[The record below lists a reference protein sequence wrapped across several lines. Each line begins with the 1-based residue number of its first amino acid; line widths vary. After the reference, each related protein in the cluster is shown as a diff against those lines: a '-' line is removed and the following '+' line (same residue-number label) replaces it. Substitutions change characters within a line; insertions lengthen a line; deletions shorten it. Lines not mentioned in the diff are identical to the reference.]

1 MLEIKKYSLR
11 QLRIKFENR
20 DFAIPEIQRQYVWNK
35 PQILKLMDSIFRNY
49 PIGIGLVWYASF
61 TKAIN
66 IRPNNKTF
74 VPPFNKRAKHVELI
88 IDGQQR
94 LSTLYGIVTGAGE
107 NPEAGSVINFHHIF
121 FNCDK
126 KAEKRFVFSSKYSED
141 TKGYIRLTDLINQNP
156 VKLKRQLRLTEW
168 EFKEAIKCHQ
178 AFNSYAFLLLQF
190 EGRDF
195 NDIREVFIRINSSGM
210 KVSRADTLFAKATDV
225 NLRDNIL
232 DTKRGLL
239 HGFSFISNEAML
251 SALGLAYGATRI
263 TGRDLNSVLSRIE
276 KNKKENADFNRVWKK
291 MQYGYE
297 QAVDFLVTHLKVSN
311 PKLLPYE
318 NIYTLLAY
326 FFYLNQS
333 RHKPNQIKELRKWF
347 WHTSCGERYS
357 GAAFNRN
364 IPEDIKFMKRLAQN
378 GKASYQITEKIA
390 PFDFLRADYRKPSSI
405 STAYFLML
413 RSKKPKYLANGEDML
428 LDNVSSISN
437 RKDRHHIFPY
447 ALLSRKDIKLK
458 WINSIM
464 NICYLEADENQAFSD
479 THPRIYLNEYSS
491 TRHFSLV
498 MKSHLLPVGETSPV
512 WGINNKQTFLEFL
525 NVRGKLIIR
534 EIENLAGSSIFEK
547 FDNLN
552 RL

>member
-11 QLRIKFENR
+11 QLRVKFENR
-20 DFAIPEIQRQYVWNK
+20 DFAIPEIQRQYVWKK

-49 PIGIGLVWYASF
+49 PIGIGLVWYAPF

-66 IRPNNKTF
+66 IRPNNKTI

-94 LSTLYGIVTGAGE
+94 LSTLFGVITGAGD
-107 NPEAGSVINFHHIF
+107 NPEAGSSINFRHIF

-126 KAEKRFVFSSKYSED
+126 RSEKRFVFSSKYSEE
-141 TKGYIRLTDLINQNP
+141 TKGYVRLSDLINQNP
-156 VKLKRQLRLTEW
+156 SKLWKQLNLTEGQYR
-168 EFKEAIKCHQ
+168 EVYKCHN
-178 AFNSYAFLLLQF
+178 AFNSYIFLLLQF
-190 EGRDF
+190 AGRDF

-239 HGFSFISNEAML
+239 YGFSTISTEAMQ
-251 SALGLAYGATRI
+251 SALGLAYGASRI
-263 TGRDLNSVLSRIE
+263 TGRDLENVLSRIE
-276 KNKKENADFNRVWKK
+276 KSKNNNEDFNRIWRK

-311 PKLLPYE
+311 PKLLPYQ

-333 RHKPNQIKELRKWF
+333 RPKPNQIKELRKWF
-347 WHTSCGERYS
+347 WHTACGERYS
-357 GAAFNRN
+357 GASFNRN
-364 IPEDIKFMKRLAQN
+364 IPEDIRFMKRLAQT
-378 GKASYQITEKIA
+378 GKATYQVIEKIA
-390 PFDFLRADYRKPSSI
+390 PIDFLKADYRKSSSL

-413 RSKKPKYLANGEDML
+413 RTKRPKYLVNGEEML
-428 LDNVSSISN
+428 LDNVSAISN

-447 ALLSRKDIKLK
+447 ALLSRKNIKLK
-458 WINSIM
+458 WINSLS
-464 NICYLEADENQAFSD
+464 NICYLEADENQSISD
-479 THPRIYLNEYSS
+479 THPRIYLNEYST
-491 TRHFSLV
+491 TRHFSRV
-498 MKSHLLPVGETSPV
+498 MKSHLLPVGEFSPV

-534 EIENLAGSSIFEK
+534 EIENLAGARIFEK
-547 FDNLN
+547 FDNLK